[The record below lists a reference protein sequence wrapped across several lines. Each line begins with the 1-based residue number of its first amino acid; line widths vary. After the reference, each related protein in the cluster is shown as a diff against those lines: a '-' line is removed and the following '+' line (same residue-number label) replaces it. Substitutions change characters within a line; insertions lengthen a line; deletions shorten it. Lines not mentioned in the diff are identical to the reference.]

1 MGQKDLNQYL
11 REANDKHFHWGEHDC
26 LIFSNH
32 AFKAYHGYAYGEDWL
47 GRYLRDG
54 KPKTTQEMREEY
66 GFENFEEAIN
76 TRLTK
81 IDDVPPK
88 GSLVATQETRQR
100 HRALRFL
107 PYALGISVGTKAA
120 FVSDKGII
128 YLPLDSVTSAW
139 IAK

>member
-11 REANDKHFHWGEHDC
+11 REVKDKHFHWGEHDC
-26 LIFSNH
+26 LIFSNG

-47 GRYLRDG
+47 GRYLKNNKL
-54 KPKTTQEMREEY
+54 KPTQEMREEY
-66 GFENFEEAIN
+66 GFEDFGEAVE

-81 IDDVPPK
+81 INYTPPK
-88 GSLVATQETRQR
+88 GALVATKETRQR
-100 HRALRFL
+100 HRALRFI

-120 FVSDKGII
+120 FVSDRGII

-139 IAK
+139 VAK